1 MVMKKSLLLLSA
13 LLLTACGPDI
23 PSQLFAMD
31 NPTDDDIVV
40 LIDNQS
46 YEIASSSSI
55 NVTLPAGRH
64 ALTYEGETIHFIV
77 NPKDQPAVIN
87 PTLTPY
93 VLYSQIYQDDSGRGN
108 WEELAENQALT
119 KYEIEGEEVYLPW
132 KYTKGELFFNRY
144 DYNWHFDVDTE
155 LPETY
160 YTESGQ
166 YDYIDT
172 MARVKLMRLTE
183 FYQMLLEEGIEDLP
197 EELVPVATYQKLS
210 EIPKDL
216 LTPAIGTPFCENV
229 VIDLKIKQDEYQA
242 MIQNSD
248 PLLHHDLMNPFTMP
262 YYSVYDDLF
271 SKETYAFCKEFEAK
285 NHFGSEDGLW
295 VVRKRVY
302 ELTEKLGASSAFV
315 VE

>member
-1 MVMKKSLLLLSA
+1 MKKYILLLPA
-13 LLLTACGPDI
+13 FLLAACGPDT

-31 NPTDDDIVV
+31 NPTETDIVV
-40 LIDNQS
+40 LIDDQS
-46 YEIASSSSI
+46 YEIPSSSSI

-64 ALTYEGETIHFIV
+64 ALTYDGQTVHFIV

-119 KYEIEGEEVYLPW
+119 KYDIDGEEVYLPW

-144 DYNWHFDVDTE
+144 DYHWHFSVDTP

-160 YTESGQ
+160 YTESGE

-183 FYQMLLEEGIEDLP
+183 FYQMLNEEGVDELP
-197 EELVPVATYQKLS
+197 EVLIPKATYYQLS
-210 EIPKDL
+210 DLPKDL
-216 LTPAIGTPFCENV
+216 LTPAIGTPLCENAAV
-229 VIDLKIKQDEYQA
+229 DLKIKQDEYRL

-248 PLLHHDLMNPFTMP
+248 PSLHRDLMNPFTMP
-262 YYSVYDDLF
+262 FYSVYDDLF
-271 SKETYAFCKEFEAK
+271 SKETYAFCEQFEGDQ
-285 NHFGSEDGLW
+285 HFGSDNGLW
-295 VVRKRVY
+295 GVRKRVY
-302 ELTEKLGASSAFV
+302 DLTEKLGASSAFV